1 MGTVD
6 LAIFAQML
14 AAAVAAVAIGILLLA
29 LLPGHLFASRDGHL
43 FDDSRNEAVFIF
55 DGETM
60 LDCSPEARAIL
71 ATRQGRGSPW
81 QRLTEWLVLTFPS
94 AEDRLRMLGQQ
105 GRFTLASGT
114 EAPQALVLQAEL
126 RGGLLRITISDA
138 RPSEVGHAASG
149 QSDYGSGRESARAP
163 PVAFAL
169 LTEEVEGLRD
179 IALHS
184 PWLCWRERLGGEV
197 IWANA
202 AYLMKLED
210 VLTEHTPIRWPLP
223 RIFPTDADGARRA
236 GRQSVERRDGK
247 RDWYDLTVVD
257 LGTARLCFALPA
269 DSAVRAETMLHDFM
283 QNLTRAFS
291 HVPVG
296 LAIFDRQ
303 RRLTMFNPAL
313 TDLTGLPVEL
323 LSSRPTLIGM
333 LDAMRDRHLLPE
345 PRDYRTWRR
354 QLAGMEDASATGL
367 YEDEWNMPGG
377 QTYHVVGRPQ
387 PDGSLVLMIDD
398 ISTEVTR
405 VQRYRADLD
414 LGQAVIDTVDDA
426 IAVFSPS
433 GQLTMSNV
441 AYARLWGHD
450 HAEGLE
456 SAAVTDLVGFWQ
468 SRGAPSPIWQRI
480 ADFVTRDNDVPA
492 WEDITRL
499 TDGRLIFCEVKAI
512 SGGATLTTFRLAAD
526 PGEMATFT
534 ALKRL
539 A

>member
-1 MGTVD
+1 MIMHSGGLTV
-6 LAIFAQML
+6 FVQML
-14 AAAVAAVAIGILLLA
+14 AAAVAAVAVGMLLLS
-29 LLPGHLFASRDGHL
+29 LVPGHLFASRDGPL

-55 DGETM
+55 DGESL

-81 QRLTEWLVLTFPS
+81 QRLSEWLALTFPT
-94 AEDRLRMLGQQ
+94 AEDRLRLLGQQ
-105 GRFTLASGT
+105 GRFTLAT
-114 EAPQALVLQAEL
+114 ADDAPQALVLQAEL
-126 RGGLLRITISDA
+126 RGGLLRITIADA
-138 RPSEVGHAASG
+138 AGPEAGPAP
-149 QSDYGSGRESARAP
+149 DGRRGAP
-163 PVAFAL
+163 VSVAL
-169 LTEEVEGLRD
+169 LTDEVEGLRD
-179 IALHS
+179 VVLHA
-184 PWLCWRERLGGEV
+184 PWLCWRERAGGEV
-197 IWANA
+197 TWANA
-202 AYLMKLED
+202 AYLLKLED
-210 VLTEHTPIRWPLP
+210 VLPEQTVIRWPLP
-223 RIFPTDADGARRA
+223 RLFTAENDGARRTP
-236 GRQSVERRDGK
+236 RQSIERREGG
-247 RDWYDLTVVD
+247 REWYELTTVD
-257 LGTARLCFALPA
+257 LGAARLCFALPA
-269 DSAVRAETMLHDFM
+269 DGAVRAETMLHDFM

-313 TDLTGLPVEL
+313 TDLTGLPVEV

-333 LDAMRDRHLLPE
+333 LDAMRDRNLLPE
-345 PRDYRTWRR
+345 PRDYRSWRR
-354 QLAGMEDASATGL
+354 HLAGMEDASATGM

-398 ISTEVTR
+398 ISTEMTR

-426 IAVFSPS
+426 IAVFAPS
-433 GQLTMSNV
+433 GQLAMSNA
-441 AYARLWGHD
+441 AYGRLWGHD
-450 HAEGLE
+450 HGEGLE

-480 ADFVTRDNDVPA
+480 ADFVARDGDSPA
-492 WEDITRL
+492 WEDVTRL
-499 TDGRLIFCEVKAI
+499 TDGRLIFCEVKAL
-512 SGGATLTTFRLAAD
+512 SGGATLATFRLATD

-534 ALKRL
+534 ALKRR

>member
-1 MGTVD
+1 MEMNIGD
-6 LAIFAQML
+6 LAAFAQIL
-14 AAAVAAVAIGILLLA
+14 AAAVAAVAMGMLLLA
-29 LLPGHLFASRDGHL
+29 LLPGHLVANRDGPL
-43 FDDSRNEAVFIF
+43 YDDTRNEAVFIF

-81 QRLTEWLVLTFPS
+81 QRLSEWLALTFPS
-94 AEDRLRMLGQQ
+94 AEERLRLLGQQ
-105 GRFTLASGT
+105 GRFTLASAAD
-114 EAPQALVLQAEL
+114 APQALVLQAEL
-126 RGGLLRITISDA
+126 RGGLVRITISDA
-138 RPSEVGHAASG
+138 GQTDKGPINSRSGRDVGH
-149 QSDYGSGRESARAP
+149 AP
-163 PVAFAL
+163 PVAIAV

-179 IALHS
+179 VAMHA
-184 PWLCWRERLGGEV
+184 PWPCWRERLGGDV

-202 AYLMKLED
+202 AYLLKLED
-210 VLTEHTPIRWPLP
+210 VLTDQTPIRWPLP
-223 RIFPTDADGARRA
+223 RIFPTDGDSASRTR
-236 GRQSVERRDGK
+236 RQSIERRDGR
-247 RDWYDLTVVD
+247 RDWYDLTIVD
-257 LGTARLCFALPA
+257 LGTTRLCFALSV

-323 LSSRPTLIGM
+323 LSARPTLIGM

-345 PRDYRTWRR
+345 PRDYRSWRR
-354 QLAGMEDASATGL
+354 QLAGMEDASATGM
-367 YEDEWNMPGG
+367 YEDEWNMPSG
-377 QTYHVVGRPQ
+377 QTYHIVGRPQ
-387 PDGSLVLMIDD
+387 PDGSLVLMLED

-426 IAVFSPS
+426 IAVFAPS
-433 GQLTMSNV
+433 GQLTMSNA
-441 AYARLWGHD
+441 AYGRLWGRD
-450 HAEGLE
+450 HGEGLE
-456 SAAVTDLVGFWQ
+456 SAALVDLVSFWQ

-480 ADFVTRDNDVPA
+480 ADFVMREDEVPA

-499 TDGRLIFCEVKAI
+499 QDGRLIFCEVKAI
-512 SGGATLTTFRLAAD
+512 SGGATLATFRLASD

-534 ALKRL
+534 ALKRP

>member
-1 MGTVD
+1 MGAADLTV
-6 LAIFAQML
+6 FAQML
-14 AAAVAAVAIGILLLA
+14 AAAVAAVVLGMVLLA
-29 LLPGHLFASRDGHL
+29 LLPGHLFSSRDGPL
-43 FDDSRNEAVFIF
+43 IDDNRNEAVFIF

-71 ATRQGRGSPW
+71 ATRMGRGSPW
-81 QRLTEWLVLTFPS
+81 HRLTEWLTLTFPS
-94 AEDRLRMLGQQ
+94 ADERLRHLGQQ
-105 GRFTLASGT
+105 GRFTLASAAD
-114 EAPQALVLQAEL
+114 APQTLVMQAEL
-126 RGGLLRITISDA
+126 RGGLVRITISDA
-138 RPSEVGHAASG
+138 GG
-149 QSDYGSGRESARAP
+149 SDGKPGTDNNRTP
-163 PVAFAL
+163 PVSVAL
-169 LTEEVEGLRD
+169 LIEEVEGLRD
-179 IALHS
+179 VALHT

-202 AYLMKLED
+202 AYLLKLED
-210 VLTEHTPIRWPLP
+210 VLPEQAAIRWPLP
-223 RIFPTDADGARRA
+223 GIFPIDGGVRRT
-236 GRQSVERRDGK
+236 GRQSVERRDGAC
-247 RDWYDLTVVD
+247 DWYDVTTID
-257 LGTARLCFALPA
+257 LDATRLCFALPA
-269 DSAVRAETMLHDFM
+269 DGAVRAESMLRDFM

-323 LSSRPTLIGM
+323 LSARPTLIAM
-333 LDAMRDRHLLPE
+333 LDAMRDRNLLPE

-354 QLAGMEDASATGL
+354 HLAGMEDASATGM

-398 ISTEVTR
+398 ISTEMTR

-426 IAVFSPS
+426 IAVFAPS
-433 GQLTMSNV
+433 GQLAMSNA
-441 AYARLWGHD
+441 AYGRLWGHD
-450 HAEGLE
+450 HGEGLE
-456 SAAVTDLVGFWQ
+456 SAAVSDLVGFWQ

-480 ADFVTRDNDVPA
+480 ADFVTRDGEAHA

-512 SGGATLTTFRLAAD
+512 SGGATLATFRLAAD

-534 ALKRL
+534 AMKRR

>member
-1 MGTVD
+1 MQT
-6 LAIFAQML
+6 L
-14 AAAVAAVAIGILLLA
+14 AAAVAAVALGLLVLA
-29 LLPGHLFASRDGHL
+29 LLPGHLFLNRDGPL
-43 FDDSRNEAVFIF
+43 FDDGRNEAVFIF

-81 QRLTEWLVLTFPS
+81 QRLTEWLTMTFPS
-94 AEDRLRMLGQQ
+94 AEERLRTLGHQ
-105 GRFTLASGT
+105 GRFTLASASDAAQT
-114 EAPQALVLQAEL
+114 LVLQAES
-126 RGGLLRITISDA
+126 RGGLTRITISDA
-138 RPSEVGHAASG
+138 RPIETRGKSAD
-149 QSDYGSGRESARAP
+149 QSDYRSGSETARAP
-163 PVAFAL
+163 PIAVAL
-169 LTEEVEGLRD
+169 LAEELEGLRD

-184 PWLCWRERLGGEV
+184 PWFCWRERLDGAV
-197 IWANA
+197 VWANA
-202 AYLMKLED
+202 AYLLKLED
-210 VLTEHTPIRWPLP
+210 VLTADTTIRWPLP
-223 RIFPTDADGARRA
+223 TIFPDEGDGTRHA
-236 GRQSVERRDGK
+236 GRQSLERRDGTVE
-247 RDWYDLTVVD
+247 WYDLSVID
-257 LGTARLCFALPA
+257 LGAARLCFALPA
-269 DSAVRAETMLHDFM
+269 DNAVRAETILRDFM

-313 TDLTGLPVEL
+313 TDLTGLPAEL
-323 LSSRPTLIGM
+323 LSARPTLIAM

-354 QLAGMEDASATGL
+354 HLAGMEDASATGF

-414 LGQAVIDTVDDA
+414 LGQAVIDAVDDA

-433 GQLTMSNV
+433 GQLAMSNA
-441 AYARLWGHD
+441 AYAQFWGHD

-456 SAAVTDLVGFWQ
+456 SAAVADLVTFWQ

-480 ADFVTRDNDVPA
+480 ADFVARESDTPP

-499 TDGRLIFCEVKAI
+499 SDGRLIFCEVKAI

-526 PGEMATFT
+526 PGERATFT
-534 ALKRL
+534 TFRRTA
-539 A
+539 

>member
-1 MGTVD
+1 MDMDMVD
-6 LAIFAQML
+6 LAVFAQML
-14 AAAVAAVAIGILLLA
+14 AAAVAAVAMGVLFLA
-29 LLPGHLFASRDGHL
+29 LLPGYFLDRRESPL
-43 FDDSRNEAVFIF
+43 FDESRNEAVFIF

-81 QRLTEWLVLTFPS
+81 QRLTEWLTLTFPS
-94 AEDRLRMLGQQ
+94 AEERLRALGQQ
-105 GRFTLASGT
+105 GRFTLASSVD
-114 EAPQALVLQAEL
+114 AAQALVMQAEL
-126 RGGLLRITISDA
+126 RGGLVRITISDA
-138 RPSEVGHAASG
+138 EPRDSG
-149 QSDYGSGRESARAP
+149 ESDYRSGRESKRPP
-163 PVAFAL
+163 PVAIAL

-179 IALHS
+179 IAMHT
-184 PWLCWRERLGGEV
+184 PWLCWRERPGSEV

-202 AYLMKLED
+202 AYLLKLED
-210 VLTEHTPIRWPLP
+210 VLTEETPIRWPLP
-223 RIFPTDADGARRA
+223 RIFPPEADGVRRA
-236 GRQSVERRDGK
+236 ARQSIERRDGK

-257 LGTARLCFALPA
+257 LSTTRLCFALPA
-269 DSAVRAETMLHDFM
+269 DGAVRAETMLNDFM

-354 QLAGMEDASATGL
+354 HLAGMEDASATGM

-387 PDGSLVLMIDD
+387 TDGSLVLMIDD

-426 IAVFSPS
+426 IAVFAPS
-433 GQLTMSNV
+433 GQLVMSNA
-441 AYARLWGHD
+441 AYAALWGHD
-450 HAEGLE
+450 HGEGLE
-456 SAAVTDLVGFWQ
+456 SAAVADLVGFWQ

-480 ADFVTRDNDVPA
+480 ADFVTRDDDVPA
-492 WEDITRL
+492 WEEVTRL
-499 TDGRLIFCEVKAI
+499 SDGRLIFCEVKAI
-512 SGGATLTTFRLAAD
+512 SGGATLATFRLAGD
-526 PGEMATFT
+526 PSEIATFS
-534 ALKRL
+534 AWKRL